1 MSDRKLTPR
10 KIQILKAIVDAHIAH
25 GEPIGSK
32 YLSQATGLTCSPATI
47 RNEMADLEEMGYLA
61 QPHTSAGRVPTE
73 LGYRLYVDALIHQY
87 NVTKSEIADINRQLS
102 YKLSEMD
109 AILQEASRLAASNS
123 DYTGIAFRSGA
134 TGARVTRFN
143 SVYLGPRDFLLVLSF
158 EGDIVKSKTVH
169 LSFPITEDSL
179 NRFTELLN
187 LYLVNLTGEE
197 ITMPTIVRLETL
209 MGAAGGMVH
218 PAIKEIYEAMSE
230 LDTADVRLDGIT
242 KLLQYPEYSDMTKFR
257 GLLGALEEKDVL
269 VDVISSHSGDS
280 DGIHVY
286 IGKEGDGDVMSD
298 TAMIFKNITVGTSQ
312 IAIGVIGPKR
322 MNYSKV
328 IEMIARLSEDLDRML
343 ASDIGALPPGE

>member
-1 MSDRKLTPR
+1 
-10 KIQILKAIVDAHIAH
+10 
-25 GEPIGSK
+25 
-32 YLSQATGLTCSPATI
+32 
-47 RNEMADLEEMGYLA
+47 
-61 QPHTSAGRVPTE
+61 
-73 LGYRLYVDALIHQY
+73 
-87 NVTKSEIADINRQLS
+87 
-102 YKLSEMD
+102 
-109 AILQEASRLAASNS
+109 
-123 DYTGIAFRSGA
+123 
-134 TGARVTRFN
+134 
-143 SVYLGPRDFLLVLSF
+143 
-158 EGDIVKSKTVH
+158 
-169 LSFPITEDSL
+169 
-179 NRFTELLN
+179 
-187 LYLVNLTGEE
+187 
-197 ITMPTIVRLETL
+197 
-209 MGAAGGMVH
+209 MVH

-328 IEMIARLSEDLDRML
+328 IKMIAQLSEELDRML
-343 ASDIGALPPGE
+343 ASDVDALPPGE